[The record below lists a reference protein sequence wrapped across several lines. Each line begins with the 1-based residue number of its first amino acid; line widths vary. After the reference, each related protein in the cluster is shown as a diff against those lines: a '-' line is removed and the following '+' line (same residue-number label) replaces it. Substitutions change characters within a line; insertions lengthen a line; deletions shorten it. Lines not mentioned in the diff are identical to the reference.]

1 MPPGLLSVFTEVS
14 GIFCLRLQFLPLER
28 LDNAAEFKLKSVQIL
43 VFVSLWELQPGTEF
57 SIWISFQGKDANRI
71 FCIDMQIL
79 QRNECLSELPLCCCW
94 GSGGWKNELCVHKAA
109 GTRVSPKCRCLGVCK
124 AINASFFLL
133 QLLETPIFSI
143 DFTQNAYCPWRCDL
157 YLRLI
162 YFCHG
167 CSIFERAAGVGE
179 RTMNSTWNIN
189 PKSVAFRH
197 SSTYLAPFSHLTFCT
212 VFH

>member
-1 MPPGLLSVFTEVS
+1 MNATRSISVCWCLLDLFLCSLKFRGFFFFQGFS
-14 GIFCLRLQFLPLER
+14 FCHLRGWRVLRNLSWS
-28 LDNAAEFKLKSVQIL
+28 SVQIL
-43 VFVSLWELQPGTEF
+43 VSVKVCCNLGQNSASGSPSQAEMQT
-57 SIWISFQGKDANRI
+57 NRI
-71 FCIDMQIL
+71 FYIDLQIL
-79 QRNECLSELPLCCCW
+79 QRNGCLSELPLCCSW

-109 GTRVSPKCRCLGVCK
+109 GTRVSPKCLCLGICK

-167 CSIFERAAGVGE
+167 CSIF
-179 RTMNSTWNIN
+179 
-189 PKSVAFRH
+189 
-197 SSTYLAPFSHLTFCT
+197 
-212 VFH
+212 

>member
-1 MPPGLLSVFTEVS
+1 MQHIGLVSVGASWTRFCIHRSSGNVFVRGFSFCHVRGWGVLQNLSWS
-14 GIFCLRLQFLPLER
+14 
-28 LDNAAEFKLKSVQIL
+28 SVQIP
-43 VFVSLWELQPGTEF
+43 VSVKVCGSCNLGQNSASGSPSRAEMQT
-57 SIWISFQGKDANRI
+57 SRI

-79 QRNECLSELPLCCCW
+79 QRNGCLSELPLCCCW

-109 GTRVSPKCRCLGVCK
+109 GTRVSPKCLCLGICK

-167 CSIFERAAGVGE
+167 CSIF
-179 RTMNSTWNIN
+179 
-189 PKSVAFRH
+189 
-197 SSTYLAPFSHLTFCT
+197 
-212 VFH
+212 